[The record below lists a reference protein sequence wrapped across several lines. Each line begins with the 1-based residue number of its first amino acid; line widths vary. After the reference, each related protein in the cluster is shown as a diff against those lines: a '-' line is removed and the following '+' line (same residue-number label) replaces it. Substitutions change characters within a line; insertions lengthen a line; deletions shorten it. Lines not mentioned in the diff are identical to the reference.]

1 MERLA
6 TRIVLLIASAIATVA
21 LVAVAPITLHDRI
34 AYGSFAM
41 TGTPPR
47 VDYCGRRYYPGNQA
61 QNLAQINAFM
71 TTDGWQGVGQID
83 TAPSG
88 MPILAGVMS
97 PAMRARYQTNVCAMS
112 LWVQTGPD
120 SYIEYVLSGGP

>member
-6 TRIVLLIASAIATVA
+6 TRIVLLLASAIATVA
-21 LVAVAPITLHDRI
+21 LVAVAPVTLHDRI
-34 AYGSFAM
+34 AFGSFAAS
-41 TGTPPR
+41 GAPPR

-61 QNLAQINAFM
+61 QSLAQINAFVA
-71 TTDGWQGVGQID
+71 TGRLEGVQQID

-97 PAMRARYQTNVCAMS
+97 PAMRARYQTSACTMS
-112 LWVQTGPD
+112 LWVQMGPD
-120 SYIEYVLSGGP
+120 SYAEYALSGGP